1 MGVLIWSNSADLKH
15 QPWPTLHVQQPLLCQ
30 QLPPVADCIFQDGH
44 NRISQPTYAV
54 MLTLLPMR
62 GGGLCSFP
70 LNLGGHVTDR
80 GDATGLLRLDHKTC
94 CNFCQAHGNY
104 FHTESSELPCKQP
117 NHQPPK
123 SLHAVRKP
131 RPMERPH
138 TVIHLTNPAKVPANS
153 CGNKQTSKERSRLWK
168 WTFSLSHLHFPSW
181 SPSYDKAKQSVTSMP
196 LLNCQPE
203 GFRGIK
209 MFDILSYLGMDPC
222 TASGTV
228 AAVVV

>member
-80 GDATGLLRLDHKTC
+80 GDATGLLRLDHKR
-94 CNFCQAHGNY
+94 QY
-104 FHTESSELPCKQP
+104 SFHLVLLRHLFLGPSSHYREGQVTWK
-117 NHQPPK
+117 
-123 SLHAVRKP
+123 
-131 RPMERPH
+131 
-138 TVIHLTNPAKVPANS
+138 
-153 CGNKQTSKERSRLWK
+153 RSFVGGMADS
-168 WTFSLSHLHFPSW
+168 TSW
-181 SPSYDKAKQSVTSMP
+181 SPSNRLYQQSDVKKAFRITLDPVSVCLQNHMREP
-196 LLNCQPE
+196 
-203 GFRGIK
+203 K
-209 MFDILSYLGMDPC
+209 
-222 TASGTV
+222 
-228 AAVVV
+228 